1 MTFSARL
8 LSEDTWPDFTR
19 LVEENNGVWGGCWC
33 IGFHPEGFVG
43 ARSPDDNRERKL
55 GHVRN
60 GTVHQMLV
68 YDGDRCVGWSQ
79 FGPPAEVA
87 SIKNARAYAAESKRL
102 PDWRMGCIF
111 TGAGHRGQGVAREAV
126 SAALGRSGRQVAAW
140 SRRTRSRP
148 RTDPSSAAH
157 ICIPVRNPCTRSS
170 GSPVIVGSRSGDGS
184 CDSSSRGSRC
194 RNVGRPA
201 QPRRSGHL
209 ELRGWRCMVDGS
221 FGNRDGAAAE
231 TRDLRGH
238 GSTPDR
244 AFGSCVTRSGW

>member
-126 SAALGRSGRQVAAW
+126 SAALGEIRAAGGGLVEAYPEQTEDRPEQRGAYLHTGPE
-140 SRRTRSRP
+140 SLYAQFGFTRDRRIAKWRWVMR
-148 RTDPSSAAH
+148 
-157 ICIPVRNPCTRSS
+157 
-170 GSPVIVGSRSGDGS
+170 
-184 CDSSSRGSRC
+184 
-194 RNVGRPA
+194 
-201 QPRRSGHL
+201 L
-209 ELRGWRCMVDGS
+209 ELEG
-221 FGNRDGAAAE
+221 
-231 TRDLRGH
+231 
-238 GSTPDR
+238 
-244 AFGSCVTRSGW
+244 